1 MADFTT
7 GQVAEILRISRSTA
21 QRLVD
26 KGYLPGYR
34 LTPDSPRKV
43 KEKDLRQYVA
53 ENALEVEWP
62 EEIVT
67 IVSNQHRSH
76 A

>member
-26 KGYLPGYR
+26 KGYLLGYR

-43 KEKDLRQYVA
+43 KEKDLRRYVE
-53 ENALEVEWP
+53 ENQLEVEWP
-62 EEIVT
+62 EEIGAL
-67 IVSNQHRSH
+67 VSK
-76 A
+76 